1 MAHFELTRE
10 FLEELKD
17 LIASKNN
24 ELAAKKISDLHAAD
38 IAEIYDELNIEQ
50 ARFIHLTLE
59 DEKGADVLVELE
71 EDVRERFLENLP
83 AETIAKQ
90 FIEQMDSDD
99 AADIISELPQEIKE
113 EVLSNL
119 DDVEQAGD
127 IVDLLNY
134 PEDTAGG
141 LMAKELVA
149 VNLNWNILTSIRA
162 IRKQAEEVDEIYN
175 VYVIDDDDVLKGI
188 ISIKKLLLIPT
199 SESISTIYDH
209 EITSV
214 KVDTPDEEVANIMD
228 KYDLVS
234 IPVVDSIGRLVGRI
248 TIDDVVDV
256 IREEAEKDYQMAS
269 GISSDV
275 EPSDKIWVLTKARI
289 PWLLI
294 GLFGG
299 IISALVMG
307 KYEGDIMKY
316 AGLALFVPLI
326 NAMAGNVGV
335 QSSAIVVQGLAN
347 NSLGLETLSK
357 KLFKELAIGFTNG
370 VICSTLIFVYNLF
383 MSDSYSLTITVSIA
397 LFSVILF
404 ASVFGSFIPLMLN
417 RFKVDPALATG
428 PFITTINDIFGLFL
442 YLFIG
447 RIMFTI
453 M

>member
-1 MAHFELTRE
+1 MANFELTRE
-10 FLEELKD
+10 FLEDLKNTID
-17 LIASKNN
+17 SKN
-24 ELAAKKISDLHAAD
+24 EKLAAEKVADLHAAD
-38 IAEIYDELNIEQ
+38 IAEIYDELDIDE
-50 ARFIHLTLE
+50 ARFLHLLLD

-71 EDVRERFLENLP
+71 EDVRESFLKNLP
-83 AETIAKQ
+83 AETIARQ

-99 AADIISELPQEIKE
+99 AADIISELPQDVKD
-113 EVLSNL
+113 EVLSKIN
-119 DDVEQAGD
+119 DVEQAGD

-149 VNLNWNILTSIRA
+149 VKMNWNILTSIRE
-162 IRKQAEEVDEIYN
+162 IRKQAEEVDDIYN
-175 VYVIDDDDVLKGI
+175 VYVVDDDNILKGI

-199 SESISTIYDH
+199 SESISTIYDPD
-209 EITSV
+209 IISV

-269 GISSDV
+269 GISGDV
-275 EPSDKIWVLTKARI
+275 EPSDNVWVLTRARI

-299 IISALVMG
+299 ILSALVMG
-307 KYEGDIMKY
+307 QYEGDIMKY

-357 KLFKELAIGFTNG
+357 KLFKELSVGFTNG
-370 VICSTLIFVYNLF
+370 IICSTIIFAYNFF

-404 ASVFGSFIPLMLN
+404 ASVFGTFIPLALN
-417 RFKVDPALATG
+417 RFKIDPALATG
-428 PFITTINDIFGLFL
+428 PFITTINDITGLFI

-453 M
+453 I

>member
-1 MAHFELTRE
+1 MANFELTRDY
-10 FLEELKD
+10 LEELKD
-17 LIASKNN
+17 VIEANN
-24 ELAAKKISDLHAAD
+24 KELASLRIADLHAAD
-38 IAEIYDELNIEQ
+38 IAEIYDELNIDE
-50 ARFIHLTLE
+50 ARFLHLLLD

-90 FIEQMDSDD
+90 FIEQMESDD
-99 AADIISELPQEIKE
+99 AADIISELPEEVKD
-113 EVLSNL
+113 EVLSNI

-134 PEDTAGG
+134 PEDSAGG

-149 VNLNWNILTSIRA
+149 VNMNWNILTSIRE
-162 IRKQAEEVDEIYN
+162 IRRQAEDVDEIFN
-175 VYVIDDDDVLKGI
+175 VYVVDDDEMLKGI

-199 SESISTIYDH
+199 SENISTIYNPK
-209 EITSV
+209 IRSV
-214 KVDTPDEEVANIMD
+214 KTDTPAEEVATTME

-256 IREEAEKDYQMAS
+256 IREEAEKDYQLAS

-275 EPSDKIWVLTKARI
+275 EPSDKVWVLTKARI

-299 IISALVMG
+299 ILSAMVMG
-307 KYEGDIMKY
+307 HYEGDIMRY

-335 QSSAIVVQGLAN
+335 QSSAIVVQGLAT
-347 NSLGLETLSK
+347 NSLGFDTTWK
-357 KLFKELAIGFTNG
+357 KLFKELSVGFLNG
-370 VICSTLIFVYNLF
+370 IICSSLIFAYNMF

-397 LFSVILF
+397 LFSVIMF
-404 ASVFGSFIPLMLN
+404 ASVFGSFIPLALN
-417 RFKVDPALATG
+417 KFNIDPALATG
-428 PFITTINDIFGLFL
+428 PFITTINDITGLFI

>member
-1 MAHFELTRE
+1 MANFELTRE
-10 FLEELKD
+10 HLDRLKNLIESKNEEL
-17 LIASKNN
+17 ASKDMA
-24 ELAAKKISDLHAAD
+24 ELHAAD
-38 IAEIYDELNIEQ
+38 IAEIYDELSIDE
-50 ARFIHLTLE
+50 ARFLHLLLD

-99 AADIISELPQEIKE
+99 AADIISELPQEVKD
-113 EVLSNL
+113 EVLSKI

-149 VNLNWNILTSIRA
+149 VNMNWNILTSIRE
-162 IRKQAEEVDEIYN
+162 IRKQAEDVDEIYN
-175 VYVIDDDDVLKGI
+175 VYVVDDDNMLKGI
-188 ISIKKLLLIPT
+188 ISLKKLLLIPT
-199 SESISTIYDH
+199 SESISTIYNP
-209 EITSV
+209 EIISV
-214 KVDTPDEEVANIMD
+214 KADMSDEEVANIMD

-234 IPVVDSIGRLVGRI
+234 VPVVDSIGRLVGRI

-269 GISSDV
+269 GISRDV
-275 EPSDKIWVLTKARI
+275 EPSDKVWEQTKARI

-299 IISALVMG
+299 ILSAMVMG
-307 KYEGDIMKY
+307 YYEGDIMKY

-335 QSSAIVVQGLAN
+335 QSSAIIVQGLAN
-347 NSLGLETLSK
+347 NSLGLESTSK
-357 KLFKELAIGFTNG
+357 KLVKELAVGFTNG
-370 VICSTLIFVYNLF
+370 LICSSLIFAYNYF
-383 MSDSYSLTITVSIA
+383 MSDSFSLTITVSIA
-397 LFSVILF
+397 LFSVIIF
-404 ASVFGSFIPLMLN
+404 ASVFGTFIPMALN

-428 PFITTINDIFGLFL
+428 PFITTINDITGLFI

-447 RIMFTI
+447 RIMFSLV
-453 M
+453 